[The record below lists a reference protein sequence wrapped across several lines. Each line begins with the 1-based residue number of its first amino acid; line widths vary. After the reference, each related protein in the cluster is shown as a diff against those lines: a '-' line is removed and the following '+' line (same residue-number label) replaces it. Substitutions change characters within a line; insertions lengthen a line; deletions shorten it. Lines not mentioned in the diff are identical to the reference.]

1 MNTVSKQPSS
11 VLDSLPSSHNTWVM
25 WVITLLCKH
34 LPWICF
40 SCLNVWTVTGCACAL
55 VFCIWMTE
63 TCHSVS
69 GRANFPSNPLSFVKV
84 CCTARVPHFSN
95 FVTEYSPEISISYWP
110 KIASAA
116 SFHLLYGQYSA
127 SDLSYCCSQ

>member
-1 MNTVSKQPSS
+1 MNTVGKECFLRYFLKSP
-11 VLDSLPSSHNTWVM
+11 HNSWVM
-25 WVITLLCKH
+25 WVIMLLRDH
-34 LPWICF
+34 WTWICVMLW
-40 SCLNVWTVTGCACAL
+40 CVNCNRL
-55 VFCIWMTE
+55 VFCIWVTE

-69 GRANFPSNPLSFVKV
+69 RRANFPSNPLSFVKV
-84 CCTARVPHFSN
+84 CCTARLPHFSN

-127 SDLSYCCSQ
+127 SDLSYSRSQ